1 MRKPAQKTAKA
12 LVLAMTFALAVAPL
26 AGCKGKGGDAGTDN
40 AKPQETVVEAADD
53 TAEQQ
58 AQTDVY
64 VIKRATYNYA
74 LPDGE
79 NYEEVVDY
87 TIDEHGNA
95 VKATSEY
102 VNDESTFDE
111 NGFETQV
118 VSRYE
123 LGDAVTTT
131 YTYERDEA
139 GRVVKRTDNTGGVKL
154 WEYDE
159 DGNVLKITTIWMASD
174 INGEGESVDLGKMQR
189 TTTYDTNGFPIRI
202 EDQWPDSEPSTTEY
216 EFELGDNG
224 LPSLA
229 TIKVNYGDE
238 TMTYTQEYEYDEAGN
253 IVKKTSDGDTSEVI
267 TYEWVKVDDPS
278 EGARLN
284 YQIKQ

>member
-12 LVLAMTFALAVAPL
+12 LVLVMTFALAVAPL

-159 DGNVLKITTIWMASD
+159 NGKVLKI
-174 INGEGESVDLGKMQR
+174 
-189 TTTYDTNGFPIRI
+189 TTTYDTNGFPIRV